1 MKAAVK
7 SGAPK
12 PKMSRAEWTLLLLLV
27 ASIFV
32 NYIDRG
38 NLSIAAPLIEKEL
51 ALSPVQ
57 IGALLSS
64 FFWTYALLQLLG
76 VAGWLADRFPVTQV
90 LTAGFLL
97 WSVATL
103 ATGVLTGFRSIY
115 IARLVLGAGESLAY
129 PCYSRIFATEVAQ
142 EHRGRANALLDAGS
156 KLGPAIG
163 TFIGGLILVRTGWR
177 FFFIALGVGSLFWL
191 IPWLRY
197 VRRRPAAPA
206 KRELREGSL
215 AELFRRRSAWGTFLG
230 HFCGNYFWFFLLTW
244 IPSYLVKERGMRI
257 DKMTN
262 VVSLCLVAVAA
273 ATLLAGW
280 VSDRL
285 IQRGMT
291 PGRVRKSIVVSGLA
305 MSSIIL
311 PAAFVASAATCVVFL
326 IAACVAFG
334 SYTSNHWAI
343 TQTLAGPLMAGRW
356 TGIQNGI
363 GSLSGVVAP
372 LLAGLIVQSSGSSK
386 LAFLISAAIA
396 LAGAVLWGMVVG
408 PVEEARWRKKHEQ
421 A

>member
-7 SGAPK
+7 SGTPK

-177 FFFIALGVGSLFWL
+177 FFFIALGVASLFWL

-197 VRRRPAAPA
+197 VRRRPAVPA

-408 PVEEARWRKKHEQ
+408 PVEEVHWRKM

>member
-1 MKAAVK
+1 MTAVVKNGAA
-7 SGAPK
+7 
-12 PKMSRAEWTLLLLLV
+12 KMSRAEWTLLVLLI

-76 VAGWLADRFPVTQV
+76 VAGWVADRFPVTQV

-103 ATGVLTGFRSIY
+103 ATGVVTGFRPIY

-163 TFIGGLILVRTGWR
+163 TFVGGLILVRTGWR
-177 FFFIALGVGSLFWL
+177 FFFIALGVASLLWL

-197 VRRRPAAPA
+197 VRRRPVAMPA
-206 KRELREGSL
+206 NRELRQGSV
-215 AELFRRRSAWGTFLG
+215 AELFRLRSAWGAFLG

-257 DKMTN
+257 DNMAN
-262 VVSLCLVAVAA
+262 IVSLCLVTVAA

-285 IQRGMT
+285 IERGIT

-311 PAAFVASAATCVVFL
+311 PAAFVASATTCVVFL

-372 LLAGLIVQSSGSSK
+372 WLAGLIVQSSGSSK

-396 LAGAVLWGMVVG
+396 LAGAVLWGAVVG
-408 PVEEARWRKKHEQ
+408 PVEEVRWRKN

>member
-7 SGAPK
+7 SGTPK
-12 PKMSRAEWTLLLLLV
+12 PKMSGAEWTLLLLLM

-38 NLSIAAPLIEKEL
+38 NLSIAAPLIEKDL

-97 WSVATL
+97 WSIATL

-215 AELFRRRSAWGTFLG
+215 AELFRLRSAWGTFLG

-285 IQRGMT
+285 IERGMT

-326 IAACVAFG
+326 IVACVAFG

-408 PVEEARWRKKHEQ
+408 PVEEVHWRKI

>member
-1 MKAAVK
+1 MTAVVK
-7 SGAPK
+7 KEA
-12 PKMSRAEWTLLLLLV
+12 PKMSRAEWTLLALLI

-103 ATGVLTGFRSIY
+103 ATGVLTGFRAIY

-142 EHRGRANALLDAGS
+142 EHRGRANALLDASS

-177 FFFIALGVGSLFWL
+177 FFFIALGVASLLWL

-206 KRELREGSL
+206 KRELREGSV
-215 AELFRRRSAWGTFLG
+215 AELFRLRSAWGTFLG

-244 IPSYLVKERGMRI
+244 IPSYLVKERGLPI
-257 DKMTN
+257 GKMAN

-285 IQRGMT
+285 IERGIT

-311 PAAFVASAATCVVFL
+311 PAAFVASAATCVIFL

-363 GSLSGVVAP
+363 GSLSGVLAP
-372 LLAGLIVQSSGSSK
+372 SLAGLIVQSSGSSK

-396 LAGAVLWGMVVG
+396 LAGAVLWGTVVG
-408 PVEEARWRKKHEQ
+408 PVEEVRWRKQHEP

>member
-1 MKAAVK
+1 
-7 SGAPK
+7 
-12 PKMSRAEWTLLLLLV
+12 MSRAEWTLLALLI

-51 ALSPVQ
+51 ALSPIQ

-76 VAGWLADRFPVTQV
+76 VAGWLADRFPVRQV

-103 ATGVLTGFRSIY
+103 ATGVLAGFRSIY

-177 FFFIALGVGSLFWL
+177 FFFIALGVGSLLWL

-197 VRRRPAAPA
+197 VRRRPAAAPA
-206 KRELREGSL
+206 NRELLQGSV
-215 AELFRRRSAWGTFLG
+215 AELFRLRSAWGTFLG

-257 DKMTN
+257 DKMAN

-280 VSDRL
+280 ISDRL
-285 IQRGMT
+285 IERGMT

-372 LLAGLIVQSSGSSK
+372 SLAGLIVQSSGSSK

-396 LAGAVLWGMVVG
+396 LAGAVLWGLVVG
-408 PVEEARWRKKHEQ
+408 PVEEVRWRKT

>member
-1 MKAAVK
+1 MTVVA
-7 SGAPK
+7 G
-12 PKMSRAEWTLLLLLV
+12 KMSRAEGTLLALLI
-27 ASIFV
+27 ASIFI

-51 ALSPVQ
+51 ALSPLQ

-76 VAGWLADRFPVTQV
+76 VAGWLADRFPVMLVFTV
-90 LTAGFLL
+90 AFLL
-97 WSVATL
+97 WSGATI
-103 ATGVLTGFRSIY
+103 ATGLLTGFSAIY
-115 IARLVLGAGESLAY
+115 IARLCLGAGESLAY
-129 PCYSRIFATEVAQ
+129 PCYSRIFASEVAQ

-156 KLGPAIG
+156 KLGPALG

-177 FFFIALGVGSLFWL
+177 FFFIALGVGSLIWL

-197 VRRRPAAPA
+197 VRRTPAAQPV
-206 KRELREGSL
+206 RRGVQEGSV
-215 AELFRRRSAWGTFLG
+215 AELLRQRSAWGTFLG

-244 IPSYLVKERGMRI
+244 IPSYLVKERGLPI
-257 DKMTN
+257 DKMAN
-262 VVSLCLVAVAA
+262 VVSLCLVVMAA
-273 ATLLAGW
+273 ATISAGW

-285 IQRGMT
+285 IERGMT
-291 PGRVRKSIVVSGLA
+291 AGRVRKSIVVSGLA

-311 PAAFVASAATCVVFL
+311 PAAFVASAANCVVFL
-326 IAACVAFG
+326 TAACVAFG

-343 TQTLAGPLMAGRW
+343 TQTLAGPSMAGRW
-356 TGIQNGI
+356 TSIQNGI

-372 LLAGLIVQSSGSSK
+372 SLAGFIVQSSGSSK

-396 LAGAVLWGMVVG
+396 LAGAALWGLAVG
-408 PVEEARWRKKHEQ
+408 PVEEVRWSKSG
-421 A
+421 